1 MDDDSPDYD
10 AEILEK
16 IRKVIEEYDNG
27 NLDSQ
32 DAVMKIYTIG
42 EL

>member
-1 MDDDSPDYD
+1 MDDPVDYD

-16 IRKVIEEYDNG
+16 IRKVLEEYDNG
-27 NLDSQ
+27 NLNSEDS
-32 DAVMKIYTIG
+32 VMKIYTIG

>member
-1 MDDDSPDYD
+1 MDDPVDYD
-10 AEILEK
+10 AEILED
-16 IRKVIEEYDNG
+16 IRRVIEEYDAG
-27 NLDSQ
+27 NLESM